1 MKAKTTTGSNQPRKG
16 TKTGRRNRPLTMA
29 LLAGLVLTGVTVYL
43 LKTSLAGR
51 DRGKLA
57 DGTGLSGNGT
67 ANDSATGMSSRGS
80 SNANDASVDFSGI
93 KSTLDPDVAEAN
105 SAITHPTPKPQ
116 PAPIPLVFQKVDPE
130 RLAISPDQQEV
141 IDWLQQNF
149 VDMIGGTNQD
159 PSDPNTC
166 SAGNRLC
173 RLSTRSWKC
182 SSGKSFTSNMRL
194 RRHRRRP
201 LEEMEADN
209 RIDRTE
215 ASSKFRVPGSGF
227 RVPGWA
233 TSVTRRE
240 YTQEAHFSEV
250 SGPCI
255 KRGKCRRNSELRNLK
270 FEL

>member
-1 MKAKTTTGSNQPRKG
+1 
-16 TKTGRRNRPLTMA
+16 MA

-159 PSDPNTC
+159 PSDPQYLQRWQQALPLINEELEVQLGQEFYIQYET
-166 SAGNRLC
+166 AAAQAAAARGNGSRQ
-173 RLSTRSWKC
+173 
-182 SSGKSFTSNMRL
+182 
-194 RRHRRRP
+194 
-201 LEEMEADN
+201 
-209 RIDRTE
+209 
-215 ASSKFRVPGSGF
+215 SK
-227 RVPGWA
+227 
-233 TSVTRRE
+233 
-240 YTQEAHFSEV
+240 
-250 SGPCI
+250 
-255 KRGKCRRNSELRNLK
+255 
-270 FEL
+270 